1 MVKAIELRLATDEL
15 PAAAA
20 IVEMTNPCED
30 RLARMLRASSGL
42 SVLVSVGMTSGAV
55 TVTVTTAT
63 PPSAPDVPTAEVEV
77 DIAEVGRATVPFAF
91 LSAAALM
98 PAALNSESAFASL
111 VQVSI
116 WT

>member
-1 MVKAIELRLATDEL
+1 MFVKARDSWKVECGATDKCAVCSCRESSHL
-15 PAAAA
+15 E
-20 IVEMTNPCED
+20 IV
-30 RLARMLRASSGL
+30 LW
-42 SVLVSVGMTSGAV
+42 MTSGAV